1 MKENYTQIQK
11 SETTAVM
18 MALTISG
25 GLQDAYSYFV
35 RGHVFANAQTG
46 NVVLMAQHFF
56 TGSIADGF
64 RYLFPILAFALGVM
78 ASEQIRAKLQLE
90 GTFHWRHVVVG
101 IEMVLLVIVGL
112 LPISDTTNFIANVLT
127 SFACAMQVQAFR
139 KVNGYTYASTM
150 CIGNLRSGMEA
161 FSAFLRIKEKRLL
174 KQAGQYFFVIFLFF
188 IGAGIG
194 GALSMHLPQRQY
206 IILIACG
213 LLLISFITMIHRD
226 NNASQ

>member
-1 MKENYTQIQK
+1 MKGEDKQIQM

-56 TGSIADGF
+56 TGSITDGL

-78 ASEQIRAKLQLE
+78 ASEQLRAKLQLE

-112 LPISDTTNFIANVLT
+112 LPVSEAMNPIANALT

-139 KVNGYTYASTM
+139 KVNGYAYASTM

-161 FSAFLRIKEKRLL
+161 FSAFLRTREKKLL
-174 KQAGQYFFVIFLFF
+174 KQAGQYFLVIFLFF

-194 GALSMHLPQRQY
+194 GAVSMCLGQQQY

-213 LLLISFITMIHRD
+213 LLLISFLMMLRRED
-226 NNASQ
+226 

>member
-1 MKENYTQIQK
+1 MKGKDKQIQM

-35 RGHVFANAQTG
+35 RGHVFANA
-46 NVVLMAQHFF
+46 
-56 TGSIADGF
+56 
-64 RYLFPILAFALGVM
+64 
-78 ASEQIRAKLQLE
+78 
-90 GTFHWRHVVVG
+90 
-101 IEMVLLVIVGL
+101 
-112 LPISDTTNFIANVLT
+112 LT

-139 KVNGYTYASTM
+139 KVNGYAYASTM

-161 FSAFLRIKEKRLL
+161 FSAFLRTREKKLL
-174 KQAGQYFFVIFLFF
+174 KQAGQYFLVIFLFF

-194 GALSMHLPQRQY
+194 GAVSMCLGQQQY

-213 LLLISFITMIHRD
+213 LLLISFLMMLRRED
-226 NNASQ
+226 